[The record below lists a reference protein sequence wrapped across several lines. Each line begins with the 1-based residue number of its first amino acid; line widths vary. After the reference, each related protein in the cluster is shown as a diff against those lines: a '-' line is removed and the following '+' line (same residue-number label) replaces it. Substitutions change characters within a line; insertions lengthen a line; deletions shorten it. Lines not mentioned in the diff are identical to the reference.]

1 MIARWQLQ
9 RMERA
14 AEIEQQVKSSSP
26 FLDYHMH
33 NISESFVY
41 TFCSSIYQQLE
52 KDEELVRKK
61 FFEAALDLGK
71 DGAGMR
77 TVV

>member
-14 AEIEQQVKSSSP
+14 AEIEQQVRSSSP
-26 FLDYHMH
+26 FPYYRMH
-33 NISESFVY
+33 NIAETFVY
-41 TFCSSIYQQLE
+41 TMSSSIHQQLE

-61 FFEAALDLGK
+61 FFKAALDLGK

>member
-1 MIARWQLQ
+1 
-9 RMERA
+9 
-14 AEIEQQVKSSSP
+14 
-26 FLDYHMH
+26 MH
-33 NISESFVY
+33 NIAETFVY
-41 TFCSSIYQQLE
+41 TMSSSIHQQLE
-52 KDEELVRKK
+52 KVEELVRKK